1 MQDSSDSLLEVKYEK
16 QPKGATSVGGGHQEN
31 PEGWCGRESSEGGSW
46 GGGTEAREQGKLVLS
61 NDEGF

>member
-1 MQDSSDSLLEVKYEK
+1 MKSSLKVLPVLGGGTRRI
-16 QPKGATSVGGGHQEN
+16 QRVGVGG
-31 PEGWCGRESSEGGSW
+31 ESSEGGSW